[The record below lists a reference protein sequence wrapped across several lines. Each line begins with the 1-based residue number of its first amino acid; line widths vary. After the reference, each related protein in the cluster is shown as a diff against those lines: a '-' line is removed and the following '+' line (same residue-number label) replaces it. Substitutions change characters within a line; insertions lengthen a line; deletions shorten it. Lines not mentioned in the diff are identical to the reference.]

1 MNGENII
8 PKITDKRGM
17 LWKQPHRR
25 YIEID
30 EEYALMTKQ
39 TFEGLREYSVT
50 IPSGEYEGKMEAV
63 IREIVPGMPEGNVR
77 HAAECMCTDRMG
89 SMMDIDIYILKEEDR
104 PYECH
109 YLKDLLEDRVARIA
123 KMHEDESYTYN
134 MDDNYWCA
142 TCGSHSHK
150 KDSKTGYCWY
160 CDTVNWVKEDGKD
173 VGI

>member
-50 IPSGEYEGKMEAV
+50 IPSGNMRGRCGRPIEEVYG
-63 IREIVPGMPEGNVR
+63 
-77 HAAECMCTDRMG
+77 
-89 SMMDIDIYILKEEDR
+89 IYIGMIMTII
-104 PYECH
+104 H
-109 YLKDLLEDRVARIA
+109 Q
-123 KMHEDESYTYN
+123 
-134 MDDNYWCA
+134 
-142 TCGSHSHK
+142 
-150 KDSKTGYCWY
+150 
-160 CDTVNWVKEDGKD
+160 
-173 VGI
+173 

>member
-50 IPSGEYEGKMEAV
+50 IPSGEYEGKCGRPIEEV
-63 IREIVPGMPEGNVR
+63 YG
-77 HAAECMCTDRMG
+77 
-89 SMMDIDIYILKEEDR
+89 IYIGMIMTII
-104 PYECH
+104 H
-109 YLKDLLEDRVARIA
+109 Q
-123 KMHEDESYTYN
+123 
-134 MDDNYWCA
+134 
-142 TCGSHSHK
+142 
-150 KDSKTGYCWY
+150 
-160 CDTVNWVKEDGKD
+160 
-173 VGI
+173 

>member
-50 IPSGEYEGKMEAV
+50 IPSG
-63 IREIVPGMPEGNVR
+63 GNMKGRCGRPIEEVY
-77 HAAECMCTDRMG
+77 G
-89 SMMDIDIYILKEEDR
+89 IYIGMIMTII
-104 PYECH
+104 H
-109 YLKDLLEDRVARIA
+109 Q
-123 KMHEDESYTYN
+123 
-134 MDDNYWCA
+134 
-142 TCGSHSHK
+142 
-150 KDSKTGYCWY
+150 
-160 CDTVNWVKEDGKD
+160 
-173 VGI
+173 